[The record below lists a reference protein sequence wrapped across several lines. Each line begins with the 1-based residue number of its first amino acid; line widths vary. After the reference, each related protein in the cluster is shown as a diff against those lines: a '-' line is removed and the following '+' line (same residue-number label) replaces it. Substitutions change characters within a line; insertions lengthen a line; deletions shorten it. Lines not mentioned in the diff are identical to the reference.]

1 MSMRRSVLGLLKRF
15 INEHAPFGRARGA
28 NENVPI
34 KFVTLRHPTQ
44 CVLWE
49 QPERLNAGGFG
60 ELFKTIARYE
70 DSSHLTRYL
79 YECRECGQRYFY
91 EWCEMVDWDEGN
103 DKQYTTLIPVRTKA
117 EITALKQAS
126 TIELLCY
133 SPRPQ
138 RDGDKIVWIGKL

>member
-1 MSMRRSVLGLLKRF
+1 
-15 INEHAPFGRARGA
+15 
-28 NENVPI
+28 VPI

-49 QPERLNAGGFG
+49 QPERLNGGGFG
-60 ELFKTIARYE
+60 ELFKTIACYE

-79 YECRECGQRYFY
+79 YECHECGQRYFY

-103 DKQYTTLIPVRTKA
+103 DKQYTTFIPVRTKA

-133 SPRPQ
+133 SPRLQ
-138 RDGDKIVWIGKL
+138 RDGDKIVWIGK

>member
-133 SPRPQ
+133 SPRLQ
-138 RDGDKIVWIGKL
+138 RDGDKIVWIGK